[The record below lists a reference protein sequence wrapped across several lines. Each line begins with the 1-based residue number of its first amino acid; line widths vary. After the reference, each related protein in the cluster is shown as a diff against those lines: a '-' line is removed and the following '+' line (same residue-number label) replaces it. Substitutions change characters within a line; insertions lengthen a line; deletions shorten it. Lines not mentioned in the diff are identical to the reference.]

1 MAVNISVK
9 EKQITNTARNLASS
23 RRKNYL
29 STREAEKRIEQLAK
43 SLKEEEYRNRDILEC
58 LEKASMLTLQCK
70 PLQLSNMYI
79 FP

>member
-70 PLQLSNMYI
+70 PLQPSNMYI